1 MADMIVAG
9 AGTTAANGTYVENGT
24 YEGNYQYVKSDGNL
38 IRCSGGGSWV
48 IGASNIYF
56 DPDYGWQGTLW
67 YISTTHAKTPD
78 NLTYTR
84 ILAGTD
90 PAPTVTAASASGAF
104 IPINM
109 SAQMQSL
116 NGNMR
121 G

>member
-9 AGTTAANGTYVENGT
+9 AGTTAVNGTYVENGT

-38 IRCSGGGSWV
+38 IRCAGGGNWV

-67 YISTTHAKTPD
+67 YRSNAYAKTPD

-84 ILAGTD
+84 ISAGTF
-90 PAPTVTAASASGAF
+90 VQEISGADV
-104 IPINM
+104 NC
-109 SAQMQSL
+109 QDDDGKWL
-116 NGNMR
+116 GR
-121 G
+121 Y